1 MLSCP
6 LGFECAR
13 RIGVGHG
20 HVCTSDWCHKWGGMR
35 VLLGAEIQGLPR
47 RVWVG
52 SSLLLLLSERLTVQL
67 FGLRSRDV
75 SLVAETH

>member
-1 MLSCP
+1 MAMFAP
-6 LGFECAR
+6 LT
-13 RIGVGHG
+13 GVTNG
-20 HVCTSDWCHKWGGMR
+20 VGMR